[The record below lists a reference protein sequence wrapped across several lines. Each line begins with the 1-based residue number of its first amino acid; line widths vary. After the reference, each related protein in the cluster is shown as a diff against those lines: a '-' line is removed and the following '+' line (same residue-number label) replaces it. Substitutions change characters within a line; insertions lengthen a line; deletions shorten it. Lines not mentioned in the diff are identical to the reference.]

1 MTPEQNSA
9 VTSPYQISAEQ
20 SRGIFLNSIAPSLF
34 AEGIST
40 ESPTVLVVAGQPGSG
55 KSTAEKALIT
65 SRAGAAIVTID
76 ADELRPHH
84 PSYRKLAEAN
94 DLTAA
99 DLTHHAAS
107 DWVDMAIEHG
117 ISQRFDALIS
127 ATLGNSESAAAMIGK
142 FLNAGYRIE
151 IAFVAV
157 DDARSGLG
165 VLSRY
170 HQQRRAL
177 GVGRYVPPHIQK
189 RAYTGLPHTAEMI
202 DQERLAESVRVYSRD
217 GRSLYSNSLEDGA
230 WKHPART
237 RSAIV
242 SERTRPWSRA
252 EITQFL
258 TTATELSKPPPQG
271 LREELRSELS
281 TAIDRSKHN
290 IAGSRAR
297 RETPSRFHTTR
308 VFPTA
313 IR

>member
-1 MTPEQNSA
+1 M
-9 VTSPYQISAEQ
+9 SPSQ
-20 SRGIFLNSIAPSLF
+20 SNRTDYRLDAKESNRIFHDNIVPRLF
-34 AEGIST
+34 EKGKSRT
-40 ESPTVLVVAGQPGSG
+40 DPTVYFVCGQPGAG
-55 KSTAEKALIT
+55 KTAAERRMIDEVEDRK
-65 SRAGAAIVTID
+65 IVIID
-76 ADELRPHH
+76 ADVYRIFH
-84 PSYRKLAEAN
+84 PDYERLADTD

-99 DLTHHAAS
+99 DHTHADAAA
-107 DWVDMAIEHG
+107 WVKMAVKHV
-117 ISQRFDALIS
+117 ISRRFDVVIN
-127 ATLGNSESAAAMIGK
+127 ATLGDPQSATATISQFRAADYNVK
-142 FLNAGYRIE
+142 

-170 HQQRRAL
+170 HEQRHRD
-177 GVGRYVPPHIQK
+177 GYGRYVPPHIQK
-189 RAYTGLPHTAEMI
+189 RAYTGLLNTADII
-202 DQERLAESVRVYSRD
+202 DQERLADSVRVYSRD
-217 GRSLYSNSLEDGA
+217 GRCLYSNSLQDGE
-230 WKHPART
+230 WKHPANT

-242 SERTRPWSRA
+242 TERTRPWSRA
-252 EITQFL
+252 EISQFL